1 MAVKKTQSSANS
13 APARVLPGDALNVS
27 LDFGN
32 VKTFEPL
39 PAGVYT
45 VTLKKAE
52 IGLSK
57 NQQPKVAIEMIV
69 TEPEKY
75 ADKKI
80 FDNPSLQEQ
89 ALFKIKNL
97 IEALGGEPKQI
108 RNSKALAKLLEENL
122 DTTLGVAVSVD
133 KQDRNQVSRYLS
145 EDQIPA

>member
-1 MAVKKTQSSANS
+1 MAVKKVQPSATS
-13 APARVLPGDALNVS
+13 TARVLPGDALNVS
-27 LDFGN
+27 LDFSS

-45 VTLKKAE
+45 AVLKKAE

-57 NQQPKVAIEMIV
+57 NQQPKIAIEMLV
-69 TEPEKY
+69 TAPEEY

-89 ALFKIKNL
+89 ALFKVKNL

-108 RNSKALAKLLEENL
+108 RNSKALAKLLEESL
-122 DTTLGVAVSVD
+122 DTTLGVALSVD

-145 EDQIPA
+145 EDQIPE